1 MADEVILEGVSL
13 EEVKVYD
20 LDAIHNY
27 SPLGGVSLEEVK
39 EYDLEPIR
47 NRSYLMAISFEE
59 VYLTPDIQVGK
70 PIYT

>member
-1 MADEVILEGVSL
+1 MADNVKLEGVSF
-13 EEVKVYD
+13 EETKVHD
-20 LDAIHNY
+20 LDAIRNRTN
-27 SPLGGVSLEEVK
+27 LGGVSLEEVK

-59 VYLTPDIQVGK
+59 VYLTPQVIVGK